1 MLTLAEAKDRVV
13 TVCTDLGAGLPYDD
27 VSIDAM
33 TWEELADEL
42 AMLARHAAIGANR
55 IAAYA
60 GIARRRAN
68 EGL

>member
-1 MLTLAEAKDRVV
+1 MLTLDEVIDRVV
-13 TVCTDLGAGLPYDD
+13 TVCTDLGAGLPYDE
-27 VSIDAM
+27 VSFDAT

-60 GIARRRAN
+60 GVVRKRAN
-68 EGL
+68 LEG

>member
-1 MLTLAEAKDRVV
+1 MLTLAEVVERVIA
-13 TVCTDLGAGLPYDD
+13 VCTDLGGGLPYHDD
-27 VSIDAM
+27 SIDAT

-68 EGL
+68 RE

>member
-1 MLTLAEAKDRVV
+1 MLTFAEFIDRVV
-13 TVCTDLGAGLPYDD
+13 TVSTDLGAGLPYDE
-27 VSIDAM
+27 VSIDAK

-60 GIARRRAN
+60 GVARRRAN
-68 EGL
+68 SE